1 MLKIRLS
8 NLSIA
13 GVLMRF
19 YLMMA
24 VAIVLG
30 FMGQWIAMAFIAGPI
45 GASAIM
51 GMSFSF
57 ENPTNNAKEGVGKII
72 QMDWGTGLKKAS

>member
-8 NLSIA
+8 NLSLG
-13 GVLMRF
+13 GVIMRF

-30 FMGQWIAMAFIAGPI
+30 FLGQWIAMAFIAGPI

-57 ENPTNNAKEGVGKII
+57 ENPTSAKTGVGKII

>member
-1 MLKIRLS
+1 MLKIKIS
-8 NLSIA
+8 NLSFA
-13 GVLMRF
+13 GVVMRF

-24 VAIVLG
+24 VAFILG
-30 FMGQWIAMAFIAGPI
+30 FAGQWVLMAFVAGTI

-51 GMSFSF
+51 GMSF
-57 ENPTNNAKEGVGKII
+57 EIGTPNNAKTTAGKII

>member
-1 MLKIRLS
+1 MIKIKLS
-8 NLSIA
+8 NLSLA
-13 GVLMRF
+13 SVVMRF

-24 VAIVLG
+24 VAIILG
-30 FMGQWIAMAFIAGPI
+30 FAGQWFLMAFVAGSI

-51 GMSFSF
+51 GMSFKVGTF
-57 ENPTNNAKEGVGKII
+57 INAKTNVGKII